1 MNYELTTQ
9 SLLGQKVT
17 IKTNIATLKEV
28 WNILKDVN
36 LDGVLTGGSVDLS
49 FNEIIDNLLIRGTLC
64 EFINAI
70 TDNIPKQIDE
80 LDLNDVVGIITLFFQ
95 NIAKPFQ
102 GLNIALSQ
110 PSRAVTTEPQ
120 ET

>member
-9 SLLGQKVT
+9 SLQGQTVI
-17 IKTNIATLKEV
+17 IKTNIATLKNV

-36 LDGVLTGGSVDLS
+36 LDGVMTGGSVDLS
-49 FNEIIDNLLIRGTLC
+49 FTEIIDSLLVKGTLSDFC
-64 EFINAI
+64 HAI
-70 TDNIPKQIDE
+70 TDNISTPIDE
-80 LDLNDVVGIITLFFQ
+80 LDLSDVVGIITLFFQ

-110 PSRAVTTEPQ
+110 PQVRQAV
-120 ET
+120 ETVE